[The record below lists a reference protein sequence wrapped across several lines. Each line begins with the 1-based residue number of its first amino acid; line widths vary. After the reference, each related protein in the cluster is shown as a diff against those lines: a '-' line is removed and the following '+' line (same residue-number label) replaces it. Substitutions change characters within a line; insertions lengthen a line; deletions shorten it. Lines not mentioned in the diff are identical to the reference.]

1 MTTEMTLEIVTPE
14 GMAFKGVIDGV
25 TIPGTDGEFGVLKGH
40 APLVGSVGIGTLSI
54 NRDNKKTFYAVNTG
68 YVKVSPTNV
77 TMLVETAERA
87 DLIDFKRA
95 ELARQK
101 AEEKMGKLPRDAAEF
116 EKTRV
121 ALMRAIARINTYGR
135 K

>member
-1 MTTEMTLEIVTPE
+1 MPTEMTLEIVTPE
-14 GMAFKGVIDGV
+14 GLVFKGAIDGV

-40 APLVGSVGIGTLSI
+40 APLLGSVGIGTLSI
-54 NRDNKKTFYAVNTG
+54 TKNNKKAFYAVNTG
-68 YVKVSPTNV
+68 YVKVSPTQV

-87 DLIDFKRA
+87 DIIDLKRA
-95 ELARQK
+95 ELARQR
-101 AEEKMGKLPRDAAEF
+101 AEEKIRKLPRDAAEF

-121 ALMRAIARINTYGR
+121 ALMRAIARINTSGR

>member
-1 MTTEMTLEIVTPE
+1 MATEMTLEIITPE
-14 GMAFKGVIDGV
+14 GPVFNGFIDGV
-25 TIPGTDGEFGVLKGH
+25 TIPGTDGEFGVLRGH

-54 NRDNKKTFYAVNTG
+54 IKDNKRTFYAVNTG
-68 YVKVSPTNV
+68 YVKVSPTHV

-87 DLIDFKRA
+87 DMIDLKRA
-95 ELARQK
+95 ELARQR
-101 AEEKMGKLPRDAAEF
+101 AEEQMGKLSRDAAEF

-121 ALMRAIARINTYGR
+121 ALLRAIARINTSGR

>member
-1 MTTEMTLEIVTPE
+1 MPTEMTLEIVTPE
-14 GMAFKGVIDGV
+14 GLVFKGVIDGV

-40 APLVGSVGIGTLSI
+40 APLLGSVGIGTLSI

-87 DLIDFKRA
+87 DIIDLKRA
-95 ELARQK
+95 ELARQR

-121 ALMRAIARINTYGR
+121 ALLRAIARINTYGR

>member
-1 MTTEMTLEIVTPE
+1 MANEMTLEIVTPE
-14 GMAFKGVIDGV
+14 GAVFKGAIDGV

-54 NRDNKKTFYAVNTG
+54 VKGNTKTFYAVNTG
-68 YVKVSPTNV
+68 YVKVSPTHV
-77 TMLVETAERA
+77 TMLVETAERSDMI
-87 DLIDFKRA
+87 DLGRA
-95 ELARQK
+95 ERARQR
-101 AEEKMGKLPRDAAEF
+101 AEEQMGKLPRDVAEF

-121 ALMRAIARINTYGR
+121 ALMRAIARINTSGR

>member
-1 MTTEMTLEIVTPE
+1 MPTEMTLEIVTPE

-54 NRDNKKTFYAVNTG
+54 TRDNKKTFYAVNTG

>member
-1 MTTEMTLEIVTPE
+1 MPTEMMLEIVTPE
-14 GMAFKGVIDGV
+14 GLVFKGVIDGV

-40 APLVGSVGIGTLSI
+40 APLLGSVGIGTLSI
-54 NRDNKKTFYAVNTG
+54 TRDNKKTFYAVNTG

-77 TMLVETAERA
+77 TLLVETAERA
-87 DLIDFKRA
+87 DMIDLRRA
-95 ELARQK
+95 ELARQR
-101 AEEKMGKLPRDAAEF
+101 AEEKMGKLSRDAGEF

-121 ALMRAIARINTYGR
+121 ALMRAITRINTSGR

>member
-1 MTTEMTLEIVTPE
+1 MPTEMTLEIVTPE
-14 GMAFKGVIDGV
+14 GIVFKGVIDGV

-40 APLVGSVGIGTLSI
+40 APLVGSVGIGTLNI
-54 NRDNKKTFYAVNTG
+54 AKDNKKTFYAVNTG

-87 DLIDFKRA
+87 DMIDLKRA
-95 ELARQK
+95 ELARQR
-101 AEEKMGKLPRDAAEF
+101 AEEKMGKLSRDAVEF

-121 ALMRAIARINTYGR
+121 ALLRAITRINTSGR